1 MLKASTL
8 TKTVLLKALDLLL
21 ATSAVL
27 KIETPIVTMKKICAA
42 NTGSDFVA
50 RSAAS
55 ACAVLWIWAFREGQ
69 PLKRLLFCY

>member
-8 TKTVLLKALDLLL
+8 TKTVLLKALDLLW

-27 KIETPIVTMKKICAA
+27 KIETPLVTMKNICAA

-50 RSAAS
+50 RSAAN
-55 ACAVLWIWAFREGQ
+55 ACAVSRIWAFREGQ
-69 PLKRLLFCY
+69 PLKRLLSCH